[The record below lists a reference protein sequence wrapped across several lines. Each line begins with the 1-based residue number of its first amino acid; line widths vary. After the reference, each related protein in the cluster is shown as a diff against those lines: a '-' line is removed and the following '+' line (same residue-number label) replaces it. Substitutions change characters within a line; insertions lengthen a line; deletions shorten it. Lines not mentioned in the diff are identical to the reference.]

1 MSAKVTGRSEPG
13 TPHMDDGGE
22 GRGTKKSWPPCL
34 VLIQGHDCRV
44 SQARGHSTTKTTPS
58 HVLAVLYCID
68 EAGTDGAAA
77 ASRRQHRALGSYRPT
92 EAGRLKG
99 HLDTTLSNS
108 SASLS
113 HLDSRRL
120 AALKAAKKASGGAMT
135 VATTGQ
141 MAVGE
146 GGVVNDKHK
155 TYLLP

>member
-1 MSAKVTGRSEPG
+1 MAAVSCSHPG
-13 TPHMDDGGE
+13 TRLQGQPSQGAFNNEDDS
-22 GRGTKKSWPPCL
+22 KP
-34 VLIQGHDCRV
+34 
-44 SQARGHSTTKTTPS
+44 
-58 HVLAVLYCID
+58 CID
-68 EAGTDGAAA
+68 EAETDGAAA